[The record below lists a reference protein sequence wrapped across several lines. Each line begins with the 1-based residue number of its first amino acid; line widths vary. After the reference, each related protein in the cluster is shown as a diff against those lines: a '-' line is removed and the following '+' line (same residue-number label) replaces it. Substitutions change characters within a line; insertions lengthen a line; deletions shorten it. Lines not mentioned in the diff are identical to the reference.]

1 MEKPTILLVED
12 DDAVRLLVRRIL
24 GRGDFELLEAENG
37 FEALRR
43 AEEHGREVDLLLS
56 DVAMPGMS
64 GAELA
69 QRLRQQHPSLAVLF
83 MSGYFDQETVRTPIR
98 EGREWFIEK
107 PFTPD
112 ELADRVAAV
121 LAARGTSPEDGS

>member
-1 MEKPTILLVED
+1 MDTATVLLVED

-24 GRGDFELLEAENG
+24 GREGIDLLEAENG
-37 FEALRR
+37 FDALRIV
-43 AEEHGREVDLLLS
+43 EERQGGVDLLLS

-69 QRLRQQHPSLAVLF
+69 QRLRERHPSLAVLF
-83 MSGYFDQETVRTPIR
+83 MSGYFDQETVRTPIE
-98 EGREWFIEK
+98 EGHEWFIEK

-112 ELADRVAAV
+112 ELASRVAAV
-121 LAARGTSPEDGS
+121 LAARARSAGGP

>member
-1 MEKPTILLVED
+1 MATVLLVED

-24 GRGDFELLEAENG
+24 RKESLELLEAENG
-37 FEALRR
+37 FEALKV
-43 AEEHGREVDLLLS
+43 AEMHAEGIDLLLS

-69 QRLRQQHPSLAVLF
+69 QRLRERYPDLAVLF
-83 MSGYFDQETVRTPIR
+83 MSGYFDQETVRAPIAER
-98 EGREWFIEK
+98 HEPFIEK

-112 ELADRVAAV
+112 ELARRVSEI
-121 LAARGTSPEDGS
+121 LDGHGQ